1 MDASTYPVKVVDDIG
16 GVTAS
21 EVWHRY
27 TDLLVVVVKIDANIL
42 LDLLAAPHRS
52 EHRVFVDN
60 PAVEQAVFWDLL
72 MGRNRAELE
81 SDSYFKFLYLCS
93 LNFCATAFRI

>member
-1 MDASTYPVKVVDDIG
+1 MISCEAPVKVVDDIG

-27 TDLLVVVVKIDANIL
+27 TDLLVVVIKIDANIL
-42 LDLLAAPHRS
+42 LDLLAAPRRS

-72 MGRNRAELE
+72 RYKVVAIHVDR
-81 SDSYFKFLYLCS
+81 SQHQS
-93 LNFCATAFRI
+93 